1 MEKYKENRTHL
12 YFTIYMKIYYYF
24 PYETIR
30 NIPELQNIILTKYSI
45 YLEALNNR
53 FTGNNMFSN
62 LYDKNI
68 KCSLH

>member
-30 NIPELQNIILTKYSI
+30 NIPELQNIILTVYSI
-45 YLEALNNR
+45 YLETLNNHY
-53 FTGNNMFSN
+53 T
-62 LYDKNI
+62 K
-68 KCSLH
+68 